1 MKKEIPSKVGSSRPI
16 EIGFFVAG
24 CLFAFLLLVEF
35 LFERLASLY
44 FSAQVFLVLAS
55 CASFYTSAY
64 LYADRTAELQRLRRA
79 QILILVVFILCLADI
94 ALIGNSVGR
103 FHFPGER
110 AEYVELYVNFRPLRT
125 IRNYL
130 RGFFNGY
137 VSFFYLSL
145 SLLGNFFLL
154 SPFALFLPVLF
165 RHERKWYLFLP
176 TVLAISCCVEALQYL
191 FMAGS
196 CDVDDLILNFLGAT
210 AVFFFLKI
218 PPLRRLIRIITKS
231 EF

>member
-1 MKKEIPSKVGSSRPI
+1 MKKEIPSKIGSSRPI

-35 LFERLASLY
+35 LFERLASLH
-44 FSAQVFLVLAS
+44 FLAQVFLVLAA
-55 CASFYTSAY
+55 CASFYTAAY

-94 ALIGNSVGR
+94 TLIGSSVGR
-103 FHFPGER
+103 LHFPGTRED
-110 AEYVELYVNFRPLRT
+110 YLELFVNFHPFRT
-125 IRNYL
+125 ICNYL
-130 RGFFNGY
+130 RGFLNGY
-137 VSFFYLSL
+137 LALWRLVLN
-145 SLLGNFFLL
+145 LLGNFFLL
-154 SPFALFLPVLF
+154 SPFALILPILF
-165 RHERKWYLFLP
+165 RYERKWYVFLP
-176 TVLAISCCVEALQYL
+176 TVLAVSCSVEALQYL

-231 EF
+231 GF